1 MERKMPVKKTNSY
14 TTIQDYF
21 LAHWVSTIGLGPA
34 MLYLQLL
41 SYCHK
46 GKDIAWPSIQT
57 LNNRMGTTTKSLIKY
72 RNTLLE
78 YGLIKKIVKQKS
90 SSGGFDH
97 NLYQIVLLDKENILY
112 PPAEKLPE
120 EKEEIISGIAE
131 ESSYSNQD
139 NPKKVIIEN
148 KKSLKTEK
156 IKEELEKLNLDKKSI
171 DKIILNYSLEDIEKK
186 IDLLRI
192 KRNVVNPEKKI
203 DLLRI
208 KRNVVNPAGWLITA
222 LQVNYLNP
230 KSYRKE
236 NNEEEKIMET
246 EKVQLESK
254 IVKPDKT
261 TLEKKPEEDKRLS
274 REEELEW
281 IKKIRNTVLK

>member
-1 MERKMPVKKTNSY
+1 MEIKIPANQTNSY

-21 LAHWVSTIGLGPA
+21 LAHWVNTIGLGPA
-34 MLYLQLL
+34 MLYIQLL

-46 GKDIAWPSIQT
+46 GKDTAWPSIKT
-57 LNNRMGTTTKSLIKY
+57 LNKRMGTTTKSLIKY

-78 YGLIKKIVKQKS
+78 YGLIKKIVKQRS
-90 SSGGFDH
+90 ASGGYDH

-131 ESSYSNQD
+131 ESPSSNQD
-139 NPKKVIIEN
+139 NPKKAIIDN
-148 KKSLKTEK
+148 KKSLKTER

-171 DKIILNYSLEDIEKK
+171 AKIILNYSLEDIEEKL
-186 IDLLRI
+186 DLL
-192 KRNVVNPEKKI
+192 E
-203 DLLRI
+203 I

-222 LQVNYLNP
+222 LQANYLNP
-230 KSYRKE
+230 ESSKE
-236 NNEEEKIMET
+236 ESNEVEKIIEI
-246 EKVQLESK
+246 EKVQSESK
-254 IVKPDKT
+254 PIKPKKL
-261 TLEKKPEEDKRLS
+261 TLGKKPEEEKKRLS

-281 IKKIRNTVLK
+281 IRKIRNTILK

>member
-1 MERKMPVKKTNSY
+1 MEIKIPANQTNSY

-21 LAHWVSTIGLGPA
+21 LAHWVNTIGLGPA
-34 MLYLQLL
+34 MLYIQLL

-46 GKDIAWPSIQT
+46 GKDTAWPSIKT
-57 LNNRMGTTTKSLIKY
+57 LNKRMGTTTKSLIKY

-78 YGLIKKIVKQKS
+78 YGLIKKIVKQRS
-90 SSGGFDH
+90 ASGGYDH

-131 ESSYSNQD
+131 ESPSSNQD
-139 NPKKVIIEN
+139 NPKKAIIDN
-148 KKSLKTEK
+148 KKSLKTER

-171 DKIILNYSLEDIEKK
+171 DKIILNYSLEDIEEKL
-186 IDLLRI
+186 DLL
-192 KRNVVNPEKKI
+192 E
-203 DLLRI
+203 I

-222 LQVNYLNP
+222 LQANYLNP
-230 KSYRKE
+230 ESSKE
-236 NNEEEKIMET
+236 ESNEVEKIIEI
-246 EKVQLESK
+246 EKVQSESK
-254 IVKPDKT
+254 PIKPKKL
-261 TLEKKPEEDKRLS
+261 TLGKKPEEEKKRLS

-281 IKKIRNTVLK
+281 IRKIRNTILK